1 MPVTPERVAVF
12 FRLVK
17 YFDRMF
23 NTTSDHYSRNLQPKK
38 NPISQDYR
46 VTGSVLG
53 LGINGKVVECFSH
66 KTGEKFALKV
76 DRFSCSF
83 ITQILVV
90 QDRQYGF
97 GGLVQ
102 PGLFRPVIGLGCFGQ
117 ILNRENSLTRQND
130 TPTCFSDI

>member
-1 MPVTPERVAVF
+1 MPVTPNRVAIF
-12 FRLVK
+12 LNFVK

-23 NTTSDHYSRNLQPKK
+23 NTTSDHNTRNLQPKK

-76 DRFSCSF
+76 
-83 ITQILVV
+83 V
-90 QDRQYGF
+90 QF
-97 GGLVQ
+97 V
-102 PGLFRPVIGLGCFGQ
+102 
-117 ILNRENSLTRQND
+117 
-130 TPTCFSDI
+130 

>member
-1 MPVTPERVAVF
+1 MGAPSGWRIIHTKRKERIGDVFRKQVPVTPERVAVF

-76 DRFSCSF
+76 NRFSCSF

-90 QDRQYGF
+90 LSRVKTDRMVSVG
-97 GGLVQ
+97 
-102 PGLFRPVIGLGCFGQ
+102 
-117 ILNRENSLTRQND
+117 
-130 TPTCFSDI
+130 